1 LISQSFENI
10 NIENG
15 KRTELTKTSAQYL
28 LYHPDSNLVLI
39 TVENTSERT
48 GMSTIDLT
56 KIKFDH
62 LVLLTSHSNAENYG
76 GKL

>member
-1 LISQSFENI
+1 
-10 NIENG
+10 
-15 KRTELTKTSAQYL
+15 
-28 LYHPDSNLVLI
+28 
-39 TVENTSERT
+39 
-48 GMSTIDLT
+48 MSTIDLT